1 MSYGMGFYTGLRA
14 LRASQLAL
22 RTIGHNVAN
31 VNTPGYTRQDLLLS
45 ATMPITLQRG
55 FQVGTGVQVD
65 TIRRVTDESL
75 MARLRTQTGFFGKAS
90 MNYSRLKEI
99 EGIYAEP
106 GDSGLSNLLSG
117 FFNNVSGLVPDPS
130 DRALRG
136 GVIQSGQSLAE
147 GFNLLSSRLGEVQS
161 NILKDVRIRLD
172 DVNRHAQAIAD
183 LNIKIGEIEI
193 QGVKAN
199 DLRDQRDRHVQ
210 ALAKLMDTRSLEK
223 NNGQVEVMTGGF
235 MLVSGGRAASLEAV
249 RDADGKTSVR
259 VAGTEAVLDVKAGE
273 IAGLLEVEGTQVPGF
288 VSSAD
293 TLARNLILQVNRI
306 HSTGI
311 PRSGPFSTLR
321 STNAVKDGDG
331 DGSYDD
337 EMLSDT
343 GLPFDI
349 QEGALYVTVTDKAT
363 GDLTRTKIDVDPRTM
378 TVGDLVQA
386 LNGVDHLSAILDPTG
401 HLVVRAAAGYGFD
414 FANRLDASPDKNGS
428 FGGKSAAVTGTKG
441 GPFDMSALTG
451 GLPATFTVAVDGG
464 SPVTVTLQA
473 SDFRVP
479 SAATAEEVAK
489 AINDDLAAHGATA
502 YTVGGRVMIRTNSE
516 GSASSLKITDT
527 GSGVPSL
534 LGLSTNLETGS
545 DMGVAVTVS
554 GSYTGSE
561 NKTLFFEADGD
572 GQIGVTPDLKV
583 KVYDEN
589 HTLLGILE
597 VGQGYTPGDTLD
609 VVDGI
614 KVSFGP
620 GSVSKTS
627 GDAFSLDAL
636 SDSDTTDALV
646 AFGINGFFQGSSA
659 SDIAV
664 VDDLKDKPDLLCAGL
679 SDAPGDAGNL
689 RRLLEM
695 RKTKIPDLDDATLED
710 FYADSLAQLGF
721 ETSKAESLA
730 SSQEELL
737 GYLEDRR
744 QAVSGVNLDEEMV
757 NLVQYQQAF
766 QAASRYIN
774 TMAELTQTLIQIGS

>member
-14 LRASQLAL
+14 LRVSQLAL
-22 RTIGHNVAN
+22 RTIGQNVAN
-31 VNTPGYTRQDLLLS
+31 VNTPGYSRQDLLLS
-45 ATMPITLQRG
+45 ATSPITLQRG
-55 FQVGTGVQVD
+55 FQVGTGVQVN

-75 MARLRTQTGFFGKAS
+75 LARLRTQTGFFGRAS
-90 MNYSRLKEI
+90 INYSRLKEI
-99 EGIYAEP
+99 EGIYSEP
-106 GDSGLSNLLSG
+106 GDSGLSSLLSG
-117 FFNNVSGLVPDPS
+117 FFNSVSGLVPDPS

-136 GVIQSGQSLAE
+136 GVIQAGQSLAE
-147 GFNLLSSRLGEVQS
+147 GLNLLSRRLGEVKS
-161 NILKDVRIRLD
+161 NILQDVRIRLD
-172 DVNRHAQAIAD
+172 EVNRHAQAVAD

-199 DLRDQRDRHVQ
+199 DLRDERDRHVTAIAQ
-210 ALAKLMDTRSLEK
+210 LMDTRTLEK
-223 NNGQVEVMTGGF
+223 NNGQVEVMAGGF
-235 MLVSGGRAASLEAV
+235 MLVSGARAASLEAV
-249 RDADGKTSVR
+249 RGAGGVTTVR
-259 VAGTEAVLDVKAGE
+259 VAGTDAELDVKDGE
-273 IAGLLEVEGTQVPGF
+273 IAGLLEVEKNQVPSF

-306 HSTGI
+306 HSTGV
-311 PRSGPFSTLR
+311 PRSGPFTTLR

-337 EMLSDT
+337 EMLSSA

-349 QEGALYVTVTDKAT
+349 KEGALYVTVTDKST
-363 GDLTRTKIDVDPRTM
+363 GNLTRTRIDVDPQTM
-378 TVGDLVQA
+378 TVGDLVSA
-386 LNGVDHLSAILDPTG
+386 LNGVDHISAILDPTG
-401 HLVVRAAAGYGFD
+401 HVSIRAVSGYGFD
-414 FANRLDASPDKNGS
+414 FANRLDAAPDKYGS
-428 FGGKSAAVTGTKG
+428 FGGKGAAVTGTQG
-441 GPFDMSALTG
+441 GPFDMTSLTG
-451 GLPATFTVAVDGG
+451 GLPATFTVAVDGNP
-464 SPVTVTLQA
+464 PVTVQLQA
-473 SDFRVP
+473 SDFKIP
-479 SAATAEEVAK
+479 SAATTEELVA
-489 AINDDLAAHGATA
+489 AINDDLSTHGAQA
-502 YTVGGRVMIRTNSE
+502 FAVGGRIMIRTNSE
-516 GSASSLKITDT
+516 GSASTLRVADT

-534 LGLSTNLETGS
+534 LGLSTAPETGS

-554 GSYTGSE
+554 GAYTGKE
-561 NKTLFFEADGD
+561 NQRLFFEADGD

-597 VGQGYTPGDTLD
+597 VGQGYTPGDTLE

-646 AFGINGFFQGSSA
+646 AFGINAFFEGSTA
-659 SDIAV
+659 ADIAV
-664 VDDLKDKPDLLCAGL
+664 VQELQDKPDLFCAGL
-679 SDAPGDAGNL
+679 SNAPGDADNL
-689 RRLLEM
+689 RRLLSM
-695 RKTKIPDLDDATLED
+695 RKEKLQDLGDATLED
-710 FYADSLAQLGF
+710 FYADALGRLGF
-721 ETSKAESLA
+721 ESSKAKNLA

-744 QAVSGVNLDEEMV
+744 QAVSGVNLDEEMI

-766 QAASRYIN
+766 QAASRFIN

>member
-14 LRASQLAL
+14 LRTSQLAL
-22 RTIGHNVAN
+22 RTIGQNVAN
-31 VNTPGYTRQDLLLS
+31 VNTPGYSRQDLLLS
-45 ATMPITLQRG
+45 ATTPITLQRG

-75 MARLRTQTGFFGKAS
+75 LARLRTQTGFFGKAS
-90 MNYSRLKEI
+90 INYSRLKEI

-106 GDSGLSNLLSG
+106 GDSGISSLLSG
-117 FFNNVSGLVPDPS
+117 FFNSVSGLVPDPS

-136 GVIQSGQSLAE
+136 GVIQAGQSLSE
-147 GFNLLSSRLGEVQS
+147 GLNLLSGRLGEVKS
-161 NILKDVRIRLD
+161 NILQDVRIRLQE
-172 DVNRHAQAIAD
+172 VNRHAQAIAD

-199 DLRDQRDRHVQ
+199 DLRDERDRHVM
-210 ALAKLMDTRSLEK
+210 AIAKLMDTKTLEK
-223 NNGQVEVMTGGF
+223 NNGEVEVMAGGF

-249 RDADGKTSVR
+249 RGSDGTTKVR
-259 VAGTEAVLDVKAGE
+259 VAGTDSELDVKGGE
-273 IAGLLEVEGTQVPGF
+273 IAGLLQVEQEQVPGF

-321 STNAVKDGDG
+321 STNAVVDGDG

-337 EMLSDT
+337 EMLSST

-349 QEGALYVTVTDKAT
+349 KAGDLYVTVTDKTT
-363 GDLTRTKIDVDPRTM
+363 GNITRTKIDVDPTTM
-378 TVGDLVQA
+378 TVGDFVEA
-386 LNGVDHLSAILDPTG
+386 LNSVDHISASLDPTG
-401 HLVVRAAAGYGFD
+401 HISVRAASGFGFD
-414 FANRLDASPDKNGS
+414 FANRLDAAPDKYGS
-428 FGGKSAAVTGTKG
+428 FGGKGAAVTGTRG
-441 GPFDMSALTG
+441 GPFDLSGLTG
-451 GLPATFTVAVDGG
+451 GLPATFTVAVDGN
-464 SPVTVTLQA
+464 SPVTVTLQ
-473 SDFRVP
+473 SSEFRNP
-479 SAATAEEVAK
+479 SAATAEEIAA
-489 AINDDLAAHGATA
+489 AINNDLSSHGAQA
-502 YTVGGRVMIRTNSE
+502 YTVGDRIMIRTNSE
-516 GSASSLKITDT
+516 GASSSLQITDT

-534 LGLSTNLETGS
+534 LGLSTTLETGS
-545 DMGVAVTVS
+545 SMGVAVSIS
-554 GSYTGSE
+554 GTYTGST
-561 NKTLFFEADGD
+561 NQKLYFEADGD
-572 GQIGVTPDLKV
+572 GQIGVTQDLKV

-589 HTLLGILE
+589 HTLLGVLD

-620 GSVSKTS
+620 GTISKTS

-636 SDSDTTDALV
+636 SDSDTTDILV
-646 AFGINGFFQGSSA
+646 AFGINSFFKGSDA
-659 SDIAV
+659 STIAV

-679 SDAPGDAGNL
+679 SDAPGDADNL
-689 RRLLEM
+689 RRLLGL
-695 RKTKIPDLDDATLED
+695 RKEKLEGLNDSSFED
-710 FYADSLAQLGF
+710 FYADALGELGF
-721 ETSKAESLA
+721 ETSKAKSLA
-730 SSQEELL
+730 ESQEELL

-744 QAVSGVNLDEEMV
+744 QSVSGVNLDEEMV